1 MTSTTSTTS
10 TPQATTAAL
19 PADPVE
25 AAAALGVGARITL
38 SVMSDDYVRVITN
51 ALAAVDGTGLE
62 LDTDRVS
69 TFVRGPEQRI
79 AEYLR
84 DLVAAAAASG
94 HHVVAT
100 LMVSR
105 GCPGEVCGVVPPPA
119 VETPRLTPTGLIVQ
133 AQWSLYP
140 LFDPVSAPPDGVP
153 ADADH
158 LAPVWAA
165 IDRAREAGTF
175 LRAEHFVTTL
185 RGDLSDVLTT
195 VLDTWLAA
203 AQATQHVVTHA
214 TVVAHS
220 PAASEAL
227 R

>member
-38 SVMSDDYVRVITN
+38 SVMSDDYVRVITD

-84 DLVAAAAASG
+84 SEEHTSELQ
-94 HHVVAT
+94 
-100 LMVSR
+100 SR
-105 GCPGEVCGVVPPPA
+105 
-119 VETPRLTPTGLIVQ
+119 
-133 AQWSLYP
+133 SK
-140 LFDPVSAPPDGVP
+140 
-153 ADADH
+153 
-158 LAPVWAA
+158 LAC
-165 IDRAREAGTF
+165 RR
-175 LRAEHFVTTL
+175 
-185 RGDLSDVLTT
+185 VL
-195 VLDTWLAA
+195 
-203 AQATQHVVTHA
+203 
-214 TVVAHS
+214 
-220 PAASEAL
+220 
-227 R
+227 